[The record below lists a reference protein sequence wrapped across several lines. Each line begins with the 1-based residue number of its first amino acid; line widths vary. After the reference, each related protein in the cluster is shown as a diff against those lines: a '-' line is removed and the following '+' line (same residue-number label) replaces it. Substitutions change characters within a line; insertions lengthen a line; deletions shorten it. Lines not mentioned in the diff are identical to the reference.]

1 MDASSQNCLVEHAR
15 SVNGRT
21 DDGLRALAEPAG
33 ALYVG
38 STRTFGFAGVTKM
51 SRI

>member
-1 MDASSQNCLVEHAR
+1 MDGASSQNCLVEHAR
-15 SVNGRT
+15 SVNG
-21 DDGLRALAEPAG
+21 GRAEAVAEQAG

-38 STRTFGFAGVTKM
+38 SARDFGLAGVTKM